1 VGGGLPALRHAAIVV
16 LLLAFGGLASAAG
29 SHQAKRPVVVAGCDS
44 LYYERAGRPQLVIV
58 SDLPLS
64 DSAHTAMHQ
73 MTQAIKLTLKDRGFR
88 AGRYRVGYVVCD
100 DSGPAARWSAKRCVR
115 NARAAVHN
123 PKVVGLIG
131 TLDSGCAR
139 VELPVL
145 GAAKVMLVSP
155 LNTAPDL
162 TRLHAGHIARLSA
175 SDDAQAEAAA
185 QFLQQQG
192 AETIAAR
199 SDGTRRGNAYRSA
212 FASAAR
218 RLGLRPVARGRADAA
233 YLGGALS
240 EGTRAN
246 LRAARRLAPAGP
258 IVLSAGYG
266 PAAQLAA
273 EIGRPAE
280 GMYLAVAGLPV
291 ERLPHQGGRFV
302 TQFETA
308 IGTSPHPYAVYGAQA
323 ARVLL
328 DAIAVSNGSRASVG
342 RAVLATRARDELI
355 GSFSFD
361 EHGDPRPA
369 PVTIFR
375 VHNRAAQIVRV
386 VDSGIP

>member
-1 VGGGLPALRHAAIVV
+1 VRLAAVVV
-16 LLLAFGGLASAAG
+16 LLLALAGLASAAG
-29 SHQAKRPVVVAGCDS
+29 SLQGERPVPVAGCDG
-44 LYYERAGRPQLVIV
+44 LYYERTGRPQLLIV
-58 SDLPLS
+58 SDLPLE

-88 AGRYRVGYVVCD
+88 AGRYSVGYVVCD
-100 DSGPAARWSAKRCVR
+100 DSGPAARWSAKRCAR

-123 PKVVGLIG
+123 TNVVGMIG

-145 GAAKVMLVSP
+145 GAANVVLVSP

-162 TRLHAGHIARLSA
+162 TRSHVGHIARLSA
-175 SDDAQAEAAA
+175 PDDAQAEAAA
-185 QFLQQQG
+185 RFLRQQG
-192 AETIAAR
+192 ANTVAAL
-199 SDGTRRGNAYRSA
+199 SDGTRRGNANRSA
-212 FASAAR
+212 FDGAAR

-233 YLGGALS
+233 YLGGVLS
-240 EGTRAN
+240 TRTRAD
-246 LRAARRLAPAGP
+246 LGAARRLAPAGP
-258 IVLSAGYG
+258 VVLSAGYG

-273 EIGRPAE
+273 ETGPAAE
-280 GMYLAVAGLPV
+280 GVYLAVAGLPL
-291 ERLPHQGGRFV
+291 ERLPDQGKRFV
-302 TQFETA
+302 TRFETA
-308 IGTSPHPYAVYGAQA
+308 IGTSPHPYAVYAAEA

-328 DAIAVSNGSRASVG
+328 DAVASSNGSRASVG
-342 RAVLATRARDELI
+342 RAVLATKVTRDLI

-361 EHGDPRPA
+361 ANGDPVPA

-386 VDSGIP
+386 LDSGLP